1 MNKYLRLVALNITI
15 VIFFGS
21 IVILIMGYI
30 NNNVFNY
37 NLLLICI
44 VIMFIIIYLARG
56 LWNIYNTLKK

>member
-1 MNKYLRLVALNITI
+1 MNKYLRLVALNITT

-21 IVILIMGYI
+21 IVVLIMGYI